1 MKRFL
6 RDFLIVNAVVALGF
20 GIGAWQAG
28 WTASQTAI
36 WLGLACMGAFF
47 IGFAALG
54 GTGPGVAY
62 GNPDPAGVGLG
73 DVVAAG
79 EEAKGAYHRG
89 MNAGRRGDYF
99 EQWKARHGWNSGSH
113 HLAMVVIATGVSTGI
128 ATFAIWAL
136 G

>member
-6 RDFLIVNAVVALGF
+6 RDLLIVNVVIALGF
-20 GIGAWQAG
+20 GFGAWKAD
-28 WTASQTAI
+28 WTASRLAI

-62 GNPDPAGVGLG
+62 GNPDPIPGPDLG
-73 DVVAAG
+73 DVIAADA
-79 EEAKGAYHRG
+79 ETRGAYG
-89 MNAGRRGDYF
+89 SGRSRGDFYTRW
-99 EQWKARHGWNSGSH
+99 QGRHGWQSGSH
-113 HLAMVVIATGVSTGI
+113 HLAMVMIATGVSTGI
-128 ATFAIWAL
+128 ATFVSWRV